1 MQTANI
7 HPSNSHSNKSLYL
20 AGIRAGIPVIFGF
33 IPVGIAYALMARQ
46 AGFTAMETIYM
57 SISVFAGASQM
68 MATGMYAQ
76 NAGIAAIVLATF
88 LLNLRHLI
96 MSTCVMNKMQPAP
109 VLLKLLASFG
119 VTDESFA
126 LFTTAKE
133 EHSHIAYFFGM
144 ITVTYSSWIAGSAI
158 GALASDFLPAILTA
172 SFGIALYA
180 MFIGLLVP
188 SIPGNLR
195 LGLLVL
201 LTAVCN
207 TILTQIIPS
216 SWALIVS
223 TLVCTFAGMFFVE
236 LDDDTTNEN
245 AEVTV

>member
-1 MQTANI
+1 M
-7 HPSNSHSNKSLYL
+7 HSNHTVKTQYL
-20 AGIRAGIPVIFGF
+20 AGIRSGLPVIFGF

-46 AGFTAMETIYM
+46 AGFTAFETIYM
-57 SISVFAGASQM
+57 SVSVFAGASQM

-76 NAGIAAIVLATF
+76 NAGIAAIILATF

-96 MSTCVMNKMQPAP
+96 MSTCVMNKMQPASVP
-109 VLLKLLASFG
+109 LKLMAAFG

-144 ITVTYSSWIAGSAI
+144 ITVTYFSWIIGSAI

-195 LGLLVL
+195 LGLLVV

-207 TILTQIIPS
+207 TILTQIMSS

-223 TLVCTFAGMFFVE
+223 TLICTFVGVFFVD
-236 LDDDTTNEN
+236 LDEASAQDET
-245 AEVTV
+245 EVQL

>member
-1 MQTANI
+1 MQPVTTTVL
-7 HPSNSHSNKSLYL
+7 SKKSLYF
-20 AGIRAGIPVIFGF
+20 AGVRAGLPVIFGF

-126 LFTTAKE
+126 LFTTARE

-180 MFIGLLVP
+180 MFIG
-188 SIPGNLR
+188 
-195 LGLLVL
+195 
-201 LTAVCN
+201 
-207 TILTQIIPS
+207 
-216 SWALIVS
+216 
-223 TLVCTFAGMFFVE
+223 
-236 LDDDTTNEN
+236 
-245 AEVTV
+245 